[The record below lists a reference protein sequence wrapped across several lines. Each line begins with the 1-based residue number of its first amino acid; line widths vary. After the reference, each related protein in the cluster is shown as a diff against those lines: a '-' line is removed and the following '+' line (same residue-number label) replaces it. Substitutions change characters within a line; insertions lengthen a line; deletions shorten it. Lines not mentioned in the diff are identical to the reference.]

1 MIDDD
6 VAIIGTANLD
16 NRSFRLDF
24 EVAAVIYGATMNAR
38 LDAVFEADLAHCREV
53 QPSTGH
59 QPLWP
64 RLGQAGARL
73 FSPLL

>member
-1 MIDDD
+1 MISATSRTPRGASAKDTALAYD

-38 LDAVFEADLAHCREV
+38 LDAVFEADLAHCR
-53 QPSTGH
+53 
-59 QPLWP
+59 
-64 RLGQAGARL
+64 
-73 FSPLL
+73 